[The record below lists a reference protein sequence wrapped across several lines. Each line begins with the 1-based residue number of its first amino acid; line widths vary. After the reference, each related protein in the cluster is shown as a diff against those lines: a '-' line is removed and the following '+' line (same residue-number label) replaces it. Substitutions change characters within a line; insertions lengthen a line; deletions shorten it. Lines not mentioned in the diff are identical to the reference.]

1 MAAQILSTFDAALKI
16 DYLPVIRE
24 QLNNAGV
31 LSSRIERN
39 ERDVS
44 GKQWQITTHTSRNSG
59 VGSGTETGLP
69 TAGYQSYANPYGNV
83 KYTRGRISVSG
94 PVIEASKGDKGAM
107 ARALESEIK
116 GVTADM
122 KKEVNYQFF
131 NDGTAVRA
139 LINGDPGTE
148 VTLTLDTPG
157 TRWLSEGMKVSIIA
171 PATGDITTNGSNL
184 TLSKILS
191 ATSAELSAAADA
203 DVADNDWVIRYGARA
218 VGGGSLANNP
228 SYEMMGLKGIID
240 DGTYVD
246 TLHNISRTT
255 YPYWNCSTNSTD
267 SNSGTL
273 RDMTLDLIQASLT
286 SVEVNGGKTN
296 LIISDHALRDA
307 YAALVVADKRF
318 VNTMKLD
325 GGWTALEYNGIPW
338 VADGDCPANTVF
350 FVDTDH
356 LQIMQMSDWNW
367 MDRDG
372 AVLSRVSGEDS
383 YEAVLYWYAD
393 LTTDK
398 PKAHAFLRD
407 VQ

>member
-1 MAAQILSTFDAALKI
+1 MSQNLTNFDAALKI

-24 QLNNAGV
+24 QLDNARI
-31 LSSRIERN
+31 LSSKIERN

-44 GKQWQITTHTSRNSG
+44 GKRWQMTTHIMRSSG

-69 TAGYQSYANPYGNV
+69 TAGNQSYANPYGNV
-83 KYTRGRISVSG
+83 KYTRGRIQISG
-94 PVIEASKGDKGAM
+94 PTIEASKDDKGAIV
-107 ARALESEIK
+107 RALESEIK
-116 GVTADM
+116 GITEDM
-122 KKEVNYQFF
+122 KKEVNYQLF
-131 NDGTAVRA
+131 NDGSAVRA
-139 LINGDPGTE
+139 LVNGDPGTE
-148 VTLTLDTPG
+148 VTLTLDGPG
-157 TRWLSEGMKVSIIA
+157 TRWLQEGMLVDFLDPSAGTTRTPTTGTYIASISSSTAAKTSVANVS
-171 PATGDITTNGSNL
+171 G
-184 TLSKILS
+184 
-191 ATSAELSAAADA
+191 
-203 DVADNDWVIRYGARA
+203 VADNDWVIRKGARA
-218 VGGGSLANNP
+218 GATSAATD
-228 SYEMMGLKGIID
+228 SYEMMGIKGIID

-267 SNSGTL
+267 SNGGTL

-296 LIISDHALRDA
+296 LIISDHAMRDA
-307 YAALVVADKRF
+307 YAALVVADKRY

-325 GGWTALEYNGIPW
+325 GGFMALEYNGIPW
-338 VADGDCPANTVF
+338 VADADCSPNTVYF
-350 FVDTDH
+350 IDTDH
-356 LQIMQMSDWNW
+356 LQIMQMSDWSW

-393 LTTDK
+393 LVCDR

>member
-31 LSSRIERN
+31 LSSKIERN

-44 GKQWQITTHTSRNSG
+44 GKQWQMTTHTTRNSG

-69 TAGYQSYANPYGNV
+69 TAGKQSYANPYGNV

-94 PVIEASKGDKGAM
+94 PVIEASKDDKGAM

-122 KKEVNYQFF
+122 KKEVNYQLF
-131 NDGTAVRA
+131 NDGSAVRA
-139 LINGDPGTE
+139 LVNGDPGTDA
-148 VTLTLDTPG
+148 TLDLDTPG
-157 TRWLSEGMKVSIIA
+157 TRWLSEGMKIDIVD
-171 PATGDITTNGSNL
+171 PTLGDITTSGGGL
-184 TLSKILS
+184 TLSTITN
-191 ATSAELSAAADA
+191 ATSVELSAVTNS
-203 DVADNDWVIRYGARA
+203 DVADNDWVIRSGARA
-218 VGGGSLANNP
+218 LGGGSLANNP

-240 DGTYVD
+240 DGTYAPV
-246 TLHNISRTT
+246 LHNITRATN
-255 YPYWNCSTNSTD
+255 PYWNCSVNSTD
-267 SNSGTL
+267 SNGGTN

-356 LQIMQMSDWNW
+356 LQIMQMSDWSW